1 EQPLGGVPGGGASRT
16 RNLGTSA
23 GSRREPGGER
33 SRAVCSQ
40 SSSLDLERRE
50 VALAVR
56 PLPRGCRGRDEE
68 IERRDAEQGWTPRP
82 ERDRPVQ
89 AVVLTG
95 RAEARQSPAASHKGR
110 RLRYLQVRS
119 AWRDESRRGSLC
131 RNP

>member
-1 EQPLGGVPGGGASRT
+1 
-16 RNLGTSA
+16 
-23 GSRREPGGER
+23 
-33 SRAVCSQ
+33 
-40 SSSLDLERRE
+40 LDLERRE

-131 RNP
+131 RNPQPTEPRGRSGTDRAGGFGISRFVECARPLG